1 MQGKNITRRRGTSIA
16 AAALSLAL
24 VAPAV
29 QPVVAPQFGAVANA
43 QTSGTVAAT
52 PATDPSKL
60 IEADGIANGYVTK
73 RIDMTNAFATLS
85 GVIGLKETSASSS
98 LKGTM
103 GINDAT
109 VYLQFKDVDGTI
121 SPIYT
126 AKSHQLGNTAG
137 NYAFDLRAKDEEGN
151 LLSHPDSP
159 VPGGEYSFVDANGKP
174 HIFRAK
180 RGQEYRI
187 WVDSPLKNEETGNDL
202 GYVRQAG
209 GGVPGAWAPVTQ
221 GTANGAFYLE
231 GNNMQRTGVFLEE
244 RAPSVSE
251 NSYMVSPKFSMDEEG
266 WHKPSGT
273 EAPRYSYFG
282 RVWSDAEGGP
292 DRNEVGP
299 LYFWKGDQPIEG
311 AKVYAS
317 VLSDEG
323 IAEFERLA
331 IADKPYRE
339 QAAATKAMIE
349 NMRANGKEPILKT
362 VGAETNADGRYT
374 IRMGDD
380 IGRRMKDYTYI
391 WAEKDGKVLNSFSG
405 FPTPVFQS
413 VNANSGENP
422 NSDGAVG
429 IASFTNHRWYNIN
442 FAEVQADIT
451 HLDIVN
457 YDSFLNPADLP
468 EGINNLE
475 PAKVK
480 LTGALPFS
488 GDNKIRWIGP
498 DGKQI
503 GEDCPVNTLAD
514 AKNCDLA
521 PADFAEPGTYVAQL
535 VNAYGVVI
543 AQDSFIAVDKVRQN
557 GEFEPQ
563 YKDAEAKVGETTTV
577 AAPQD
582 KDGKDLPEGTSFKQ
596 VTQVTDPNGKQID
609 TPNWVTVDPDGK
621 IKLTPPEDAEAGEY
635 NIPVLVTYPDGSR
648 ETITAK
654 VTVKKEEAAPTKTTV
669 DDSNVKPVDPTEDK
683 QGTGIIVNNPDKDT
697 KVSAKDEDGKDIPV
711 VINPDTGEIE
721 VTPGKDVDGP
731 INVVV
736 EDPDL
741 TDGKVK
747 VEVPVN
753 GHEKDRDDNNSDK
766 TPGNPSVNT
775 TPETVIEGKPIKP
788 FDTAKDVPE
797 GGKVEVEN
805 LPGGLKVNPETG
817 EVTGTPD
824 KITDWGKEE
833 EKRDVE
839 VTVVIKDKDDNKVAE
854 GKKVITIQRDTDGDG
869 TPDITDTDDDGDG
882 VSDEDEKNAGTDPK
896 DPNSVPPS
904 IIPGK
909 STDQVPANGEPKTL
923 DDKVKNPTEGM
934 TGDVLD
940 KDGNP
945 IENAKVEVDPNTGEI
960 KVTVPEGTDPQ
971 DGKVVIRDK
980 NSNPVGEIDIKIVD
994 PKSDAAK
1001 NTPNYGDRKDVEAGE
1016 TESSDPFEGKTDVP
1030 VKDAKGKPS
1039 AGSGDWTFKTGET
1052 DGVVEAT
1059 APGYD
1064 KVAEKIKSELP
1075 NIDSSW
1081 DKFKE
1086 IFTPYVRPSVD
1097 VDFTYNDGSENFAT
1111 ADFDLV
1117 GKDGKSLL
1125 DPNGD
1130 FDGDGISNKDEI
1142 EKGSNP
1148 ADEESTPDEAAP
1160 TVDPVKPGD
1169 KKITGKDDRPNTEI
1183 TVTFPDG
1190 TKKKVTTDKDGNWS
1204 VDVPEGTDLNHGDK
1218 IKVTDEAGNETPV
1231 EVKDTDKPTINEIKP
1246 GDKTISGKGDR
1257 PGEDIKVTLP
1267 NGKVIE
1273 TTTDE
1278 NGNWS
1283 VDVPS
1288 DVDLKTGDTITVTD
1302 AAGNKATAKV
1312 GIDTGKCVATTL
1324 GFGLPLIA
1332 LLPIGLA
1339 TQMDIPGVTPIA
1351 NEVSARLEQAN
1362 SQIQQQLGIFNPQM
1376 AGQVAEIN
1384 ARLKE
1389 VGGDLS
1395 MVAAGIALIAAG
1407 ILAGTLIYD
1416 NCSPNGGFNS
1426 SVKDLEL
1433 KGSSGK
1439 THELSS
1445 KKQGEDKKPS
1455 AQK

>member
-1 MQGKNITRRRGTSIA
+1 M
-16 AAALSLAL
+16 
-24 VAPAV
+24 
-29 QPVVAPQFGAVANA
+29 
-43 QTSGTVAAT
+43 
-52 PATDPSKL
+52 
-60 IEADGIANGYVTK
+60 
-73 RIDMTNAFATLS
+73 
-85 GVIGLKETSASSS
+85 
-98 LKGTM
+98 
-103 GINDAT
+103 
-109 VYLQFKDVDGTI
+109 
-121 SPIYT
+121 
-126 AKSHQLGNTAG
+126 
-137 NYAFDLRAKDEEGN
+137 
-151 LLSHPDSP
+151 
-159 VPGGEYSFVDANGKP
+159 
-174 HIFRAK
+174 
-180 RGQEYRI
+180 
-187 WVDSPLKNEETGNDL
+187 
-202 GYVRQAG
+202 
-209 GGVPGAWAPVTQ
+209 
-221 GTANGAFYLE
+221 
-231 GNNMQRTGVFLEE
+231 
-244 RAPSVSE
+244 
-251 NSYMVSPKFSMDEEG
+251 
-266 WHKPSGT
+266 
-273 EAPRYSYFG
+273 
-282 RVWSDAEGGP
+282 
-292 DRNEVGP
+292 
-299 LYFWKGDQPIEG
+299 
-311 AKVYAS
+311 
-317 VLSDEG
+317 
-323 IAEFERLA
+323 
-331 IADKPYRE
+331 
-339 QAAATKAMIE
+339 
-349 NMRANGKEPILKT
+349 
-362 VGAETNADGRYT
+362 
-374 IRMGDD
+374 
-380 IGRRMKDYTYI
+380 
-391 WAEKDGKVLNSFSG
+391 
-405 FPTPVFQS
+405 
-413 VNANSGENP
+413 
-422 NSDGAVG
+422 
-429 IASFTNHRWYNIN
+429 
-442 FAEVQADIT
+442 
-451 HLDIVN
+451 
-457 YDSFLNPADLP
+457 
-468 EGINNLE
+468 
-475 PAKVK
+475 
-480 LTGALPFS
+480 
-488 GDNKIRWIGP
+488 
-498 DGKQI
+498 
-503 GEDCPVNTLAD
+503 
-514 AKNCDLA
+514 
-521 PADFAEPGTYVAQL
+521 
-535 VNAYGVVI
+535 I

-839 VTVVIKDKDDNKVAE
+839 VTAVIKDKDDNKVAE

-904 IIPGK
+904 IVPGN
-909 STDQVPANGEPKTL
+909 STDEVPANGEPKPL

-940 KDGNP
+940 KDGNKIP
-945 IENAKVEVDPNTGEI
+945 DAKVEVDPNTGEI
-960 KVTVPEGTDPQ
+960 KVTVPVGTEPQ
-971 DGKVVIRDK
+971 DGKVVVRDK
-980 NSNPVGEIDIKIVD
+980 NRNPVGEIDIKILD
-994 PKSDAAK
+994 PESDAAK
-1001 NTPNYGDRKDVEAGE
+1001 NTPDYGDRKNVKAGE
-1016 TESSDPFEGKTDVP
+1016 TEKSDPFEGKTDVP
-1030 VKDAKGKPS
+1030 VKEATGKPS
-1039 AGSGDWTFKTGET
+1039 AGSDEWTFNTVPNT
-1052 DGVVEAT
+1052 GVVEAT

-1064 KVAEKIKSELP
+1064 KVAEKIDSELP

-1081 DKFKE
+1081 EKFKE

-1097 VDFTYNDGSENFAT
+1097 VDFTYNDDTTNDAT
-1111 ADFDLV
+1111 AEFDLV

-1169 KKITGKDDRPNTEI
+1169 KKITGKDNRPNSKV

-1190 TKKKVTTDKDGNWS
+1190 TKEEATTDKDGNWS

-1218 IKVTDEAGNETPV
+1218 ITVTDEAGNPTEVTV
-1231 EVKDTDKPTINEIKP
+1231 EDKTAPKVNEIKP
-1246 GDKTISGKGDR
+1246 GDKKISGTGDR
-1257 PGEDIKVTLP
+1257 EGEDIIVTFP
-1267 NGKVIE
+1267 NGK
-1273 TTTDE
+1273 TAKTKTGKD
-1278 NGNWS
+1278 GKWS
-1283 VDVPS
+1283 VDVPAGL
-1288 DVDLKTGDTITVTD
+1288 DLKTGDEVTVAD
-1302 AAGNKATAKV
+1302 GVGNKTTEKV
-1312 GIDTGKCVATTL
+1312 GIDTGKCVATSL

-1395 MVAAGIALIAAG
+1395 TVAAGIALIAAG

-1416 NCSPNGGFNS
+1416 NCSPDGGLNS

-1445 KKQGEDKKPS
+1445 NKQDKKQ
-1455 AQK
+1455 

>member
-1 MQGKNITRRRGTSIA
+1 M
-16 AAALSLAL
+16 
-24 VAPAV
+24 
-29 QPVVAPQFGAVANA
+29 VVE
-43 QTSGTVAAT
+43 
-52 PATDPSKL
+52 DP
-60 IEADGIANGYVTK
+60 
-73 RIDMTNAFATLS
+73 
-85 GVIGLKETSASSS
+85 
-98 LKGTM
+98 
-103 GINDAT
+103 
-109 VYLQFKDVDGTI
+109 
-121 SPIYT
+121 
-126 AKSHQLGNTAG
+126 
-137 NYAFDLRAKDEEGN
+137 DL
-151 LLSHPDSP
+151 
-159 VPGGEYSFVDANGKP
+159 PGG
-174 HIFRAK
+174 
-180 RGQEYRI
+180 
-187 WVDSPLKNEETGNDL
+187 
-202 GYVRQAG
+202 
-209 GGVPGAWAPVTQ
+209 
-221 GTANGAFYLE
+221 
-231 GNNMQRTGVFLEE
+231 
-244 RAPSVSE
+244 
-251 NSYMVSPKFSMDEEG
+251 
-266 WHKPSGT
+266 
-273 EAPRYSYFG
+273 
-282 RVWSDAEGGP
+282 
-292 DRNEVGP
+292 
-299 LYFWKGDQPIEG
+299 
-311 AKVYAS
+311 
-317 VLSDEG
+317 
-323 IAEFERLA
+323 
-331 IADKPYRE
+331 
-339 QAAATKAMIE
+339 
-349 NMRANGKEPILKT
+349 
-362 VGAETNADGRYT
+362 
-374 IRMGDD
+374 
-380 IGRRMKDYTYI
+380 
-391 WAEKDGKVLNSFSG
+391 
-405 FPTPVFQS
+405 
-413 VNANSGENP
+413 
-422 NSDGAVG
+422 
-429 IASFTNHRWYNIN
+429 
-442 FAEVQADIT
+442 
-451 HLDIVN
+451 
-457 YDSFLNPADLP
+457 
-468 EGINNLE
+468 
-475 PAKVK
+475 
-480 LTGALPFS
+480 
-488 GDNKIRWIGP
+488 
-498 DGKQI
+498 
-503 GEDCPVNTLAD
+503 
-514 AKNCDLA
+514 
-521 PADFAEPGTYVAQL
+521 
-535 VNAYGVVI
+535 
-543 AQDSFIAVDKVRQN
+543 
-557 GEFEPQ
+557 
-563 YKDAEAKVGETTTV
+563 
-577 AAPQD
+577 
-582 KDGKDLPEGTSFKQ
+582 
-596 VTQVTDPNGKQID
+596 
-609 TPNWVTVDPDGK
+609 
-621 IKLTPPEDAEAGEY
+621 
-635 NIPVLVTYPDGSR
+635 
-648 ETITAK
+648 
-654 VTVKKEEAAPTKTTV
+654 KKEIEVEVNGHKKGVDDNDSDKTTV
-669 DDSNVKPVDPTEDK
+669 DESGKKPVDPTDDK
-683 QGTGIIVNNPDKDT
+683 QGSGVIVNNPDEDT
-697 KVSAKDEDGKDIPV
+697 KVSAKDEDGKDVPA
-711 VINPDTGEIE
+711 VINPETGEIE
-721 VTPGKDVDGP
+721 LTPGKDVDGP

-775 TPETVIEGKPIKP
+775 TPETVIEGQPIKP

-805 LPGGLKVNPETG
+805 LPGGLEVDPKTG
-817 EVTGTPD
+817 KVTGTPD
-824 KITDWGKEE
+824 KITDWGQEE
-833 EKRDVE
+833 EERE
-839 VTVVIKDKDDNKVAE
+839 VTVTVVVKDKDGNEVAKE
-854 GKKVITIQRDTDGDG
+854 DKVIKVQRDTDGDG

-882 VSDEDEKNAGTDPK
+882 VSDEDEKKAGTDPK

-1097 VDFTYNDGSENFAT
+1097 VDFTYNDGSENSAT

-1312 GIDTGKCVATTL
+1312 GIDTGKCVATSL

-1395 MVAAGIALIAAG
+1395 TVAAGIALIAAG

-1416 NCSPNGGFNS
+1416 NCSPDGGFKS
-1426 SVKDLEL
+1426 SEKDLEL

-1439 THELSS
+1439 THKLSS
-1445 KKQGEDKKPS
+1445 KKQSEDKKPS